1 MHLTVRIND
10 ETRQALQELKK
21 VLLTDNDSYV
31 IRLGIHKLADFFLGN
46 STLTRIANSD
56 IAPTINLPGMTENVI
71 RGHLVR
77 FNLSSDEYQ
86 TIVRDLVDR
95 CAASKTPI
103 KNPEGMIFGACKRYA
118 AERDAKKDGGQ
129 PQKGGGNKPSW
140 LEIQDAQN

>member
-1 MHLTVRIND
+1 MSEAVVRS
-10 ETRQALQELKK
+10 QMQ
-21 VLLTDNDSYV
+21 
-31 IRLGIHKLADFFLGN
+31 
-46 STLTRIANSD
+46 
-56 IAPTINLPGMTENVI
+56 
-71 RGHLVR
+71 R

-129 PQKGGGNKPSW
+129 PQKDGGDKAGW
-140 LEIQDAQN
+140 LKIQDEMY

>member
-1 MHLTVRIND
+1 MKLTITIDDKTKTRID
-10 ETRQALQELKK
+10 ELKDAF
-21 VLLTDNDSYV
+21 LSTSISQV
-31 IRLGIHKLADFFLGN
+31 IRIAIAQCSCNFLPQNVSIEN
-46 STLTRIANSD
+46 SPCLN
-56 IAPTINLPGMTENVI
+56 INLPGMTENVI

-129 PQKGGGNKPSW
+129 PQKGGGDKAGW
-140 LEIQDAQN
+140 LKIQDEMY